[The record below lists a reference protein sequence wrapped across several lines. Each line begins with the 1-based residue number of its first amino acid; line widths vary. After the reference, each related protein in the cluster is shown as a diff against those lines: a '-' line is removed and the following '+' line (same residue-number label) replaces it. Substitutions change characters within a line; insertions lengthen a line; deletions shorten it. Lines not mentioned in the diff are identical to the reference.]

1 MEHAPIVSRDPPVSR
16 TVTSAMICQVCDEH
30 RDAPYTCPK
39 CRIPYCS
46 VACYRNHTTTSSQTD
61 GCTESFYQ
69 SRVAQVLQLEV
80 KERKDDMHQIL
91 QKFYNDQRNNNNS
104 VELSQFLLN
113 DDEDDDKEA
122 PPAAVAFST
131 PELRQLWEALENCG
145 QSDDDWENLVRSSPH
160 IQTALVHMTN
170 DQQSGRARLEEWCL
184 EPWHPW
190 WLPQLT
196 TRESTEDDEDDDDA
210 DADAVSPHPVSL
222 DECILTTPAFHT
234 ICRARSPHP
243 AIPYNLVDILYG
255 IVVTLRLYHGVDNSA
270 DVKDEAVAALLHH
283 SRVLQQPDCCFDSLD
298 TVLQPLVN
306 SNDHYNNSNNSK
318 HEQQQ
323 QQQDQHDSR
332 RLMMMERLRDVA
344 VILGNH
350 RLVARALW
358 EGQAMLQRVPQTRRR
373 LAKKMVYYRSWSL
386 AHVRV
391 VEQLAADVE
400 IWLQSEQQQQQ
411 QQHRGENF

>member
-1 MEHAPIVSRDPPVSR
+1 MMRMEHAPIVSRDPPVSR

-46 VACYRNHTTTSSQTD
+46 VACYRNHTSTTSTTTNNSN
-61 GCTESFYQ
+61 GCTELFYE

-91 QKFYNDQRNNNNS
+91 QKCYNHQRNDNNNS
-104 VELSQFLLN
+104 VDVSQFLLN
-113 DDEDDDKEA
+113 DNDDDDDKEP
-122 PPAAVAFST
+122 PPADVFST
-131 PELRQLWEALENCG
+131 QELRQLWEALENCG
-145 QSDDDWENLVRSSPH
+145 ESDDDWENLVRSSPQ

-170 DQQSGRARLEEWCL
+170 DQTSGRARLEEWCL

-196 TRESTEDDEDDDDA
+196 TRESTEDGEDDDDA

-255 IVVTLRLYHGVDNSA
+255 NVVTLRLYHGVDNSA
-270 DVKDEAVAALLHH
+270 DVPDEAVAALLHH
-283 SRVLQQPDCCFDSLD
+283 SKVLQQPDCCFDSLD
-298 TVLQPLVN
+298 AALLPLLN
-306 SNDHYNNSNNSK
+306 SADHYINNSNK

-323 QQQDQHDSR
+323 KIDQQDSR
-332 RLMMMERLRDVA
+332 RLMMERLRDVA

-358 EGQAMLQRVPQTRRR
+358 EGQAILQRVPQTRRR
-373 LAKKMVYYRSWSL
+373 LAKKMIYYRSWSL

-400 IWLQSEQQQQQ
+400 TWLSEQQQ
-411 QQHRGENF
+411 